1 MRNAHIKDEMSC
13 DFPVQLCILTIKLQ
27 IYMQDY
33 MQLDLCATGSRSQN
47 DGNDARRF
55 LAMTPTI
62 EIVSD
67 CEVEDDVFE
76 Q

>member
-1 MRNAHIKDEMSC
+1 
-13 DFPVQLCILTIKLQ
+13 
-27 IYMQDY
+27 MQDY